1 MKEKKQINVEIGRNI
16 KQLRESAGL
25 TQEAFSELVGLGEK
39 HISAIERGAVG
50 LSLPTLQRI
59 CTLLSVSADRVLFGQ
74 PEEGPANDRTAAVQL
89 VTERLSRLPDRQFW
103 AVKRVL
109 DTVLA
114 AMEPGGGDN
123 HVIPR

>member
-74 PEEGPANDRTAAVQL
+74 PEEGPADDRTAAVQL

-114 AMEPGGGDN
+114 AMEPGG
-123 HVIPR
+123 RR